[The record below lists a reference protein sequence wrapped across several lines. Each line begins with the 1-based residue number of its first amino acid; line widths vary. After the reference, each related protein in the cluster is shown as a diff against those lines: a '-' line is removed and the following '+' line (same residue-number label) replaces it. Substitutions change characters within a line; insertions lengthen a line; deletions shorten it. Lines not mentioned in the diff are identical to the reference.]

1 MYNFFCVGGDRYG
14 CDLFTEGSNGK
25 IVTPDEA
32 LESDTSIPLCWAG
45 SYKELLYHHCVEKKR
60 TFFNLDTGYFG
71 NTKRK
76 DIVRVSI
83 NNFQNC
89 DPIKSRPSDRWD
101 SLNIPTDSISRGS
114 SIVVVPPDPKK
125 LKALRLGTEEE
136 WINETVSNIKK
147 YTDRPIRIRYRPGS
161 RRDRMTA
168 YTFLDYITDNT
179 WCVVGHSSNA
189 LVEAAMADIPVITL
203 GHSAVKSLYNY
214 KMEDIEQIEVA
225 DKELKQAWLNHLAY
239 SQFTKDELLSGKTWN
254 LLSTES

>member
-1 MYNFFCVGGDRYG
+1 MFNFYCVGGSKYG
-14 CDLFTEGSNGK
+14 CLDFTEGSNGK
-25 IVTPDEA
+25 TISANEA
-32 LESDTSIPLCWAG
+32 LDTDPTIPLCWAG
-45 SYKELLYHHCVEKKR
+45 SYKQLLYHHCLEKKR

-76 DIVRVSI
+76 EILRVSI

-89 DPIKSRPSDRWD
+89 DPIVNRPSDRWNR
-101 SLNIPTDSISRGS
+101 LNISVNSLSRGS

-125 LKALRLGTEEE
+125 LNALGLGTEED

-161 RRDRMTA
+161 RSDRMTSDRF
-168 YTFLDYITDNT
+168 YDYINGNT

-189 LVEAAMADIPVITL
+189 LVEAAMTDIPVISL

-225 DKELKQAWLNHLAY
+225 DKDLKQSWLNHLSY
-239 SQFTKDELLSGKTWN
+239 CQFTLEELRSGMAWELLSA
-254 LLSTES
+254 